1 MLMKRLLVVVAAAA
15 ILFLQVQSCMSAE
28 TPNEQ
33 NMQCCKSMPC
43 TPMNKGQGCCK
54 NMVSPKAPNMLPT
67 HHESLQ
73 PPGVASVEY
82 FQAMNPVFRTIS
94 HPSEPVVVQ
103 QHSPPEL
110 YKIHLSFL
118 I

>member
-1 MLMKRLLVVVAAAA
+1 MLFKRLLTVIAATC

-28 TPNEQ
+28 MLNQ
-33 NMQCCKSMPC
+33 QSMQCCNSMPC
-43 TPMNKGQGCCK
+43 TPMNKDMGCCK
-54 NMVSPKAPNMLPT
+54 DMVSPKTPNMLPT

-73 PPGVASVEY
+73 PPVVANFEY
-82 FQAMNPVFRTIS
+82 SQSMDLAFRTTS
-94 HPSEPVVVQ
+94 PSSEPVVAQ